1 MFQFAIYNDSLHSS
15 SDANTVL
22 EDNIDNTKIQ
32 IFPEESEHTSLL
44 KNSEVNENYSNAS
57 SNAIVVSTSF
67 TDNHNHV
74 DTSLSRYDGNIC
86 LLFDIFIFIMV
97 IYSHSYHLYIFVF
110 YILTSFFFDIS
121 LAFYYLRGNVMF
133 YWAFIG
139 NSTTYIEFGWEIMN
153 LLIKL

>member
-1 MFQFAIYNDSLHSS
+1 MFPFAIYNDVLYSS

-22 EDNIDNTKIQ
+22 EDSIDNTKIQ

-44 KNSEVNENYSNAS
+44 KNSEVNENYSNAA

-67 TDNHNHV
+67 TENHNHL
-74 DTSLSRYDGNIC
+74 DTYPSRYDRNIC
-86 LLFDIFIFIMV
+86 LLFDIFIFIMF

-121 LAFYYLRGNVMF
+121 LAFYYVRGNVMF
-133 YWAFIG
+133 CWAFIG
-139 NSTTYIEFGWEIMN
+139 NSTTYMN
-153 LLIKL
+153 LDDK